1 MGICLDKH
9 ETGCNLQYH
18 IEKCVHTYTVH
29 LLNHDKIYQP
39 HYINNCL
46 CNEVAG
52 LELRS
57 LQHHV
62 IPKSCI
68 TKFRIYINKYY
79 HYFMSNDIGSPAT
92 YKEIIDRYTCSKK
105 KRYIK
110 AYNDILCDGLDYYF
124 DAKVNTFVKVAKFN
138 IDSKWDTKQNKLCR
152 TVNTRSYK
160 FTLEL
165 LRYIHPIE
173 EVLMNYT
180 YNGYPCI
187 AKGKSMKQRAQDIW
201 NIFYSFA
208 DPVVLS
214 LDLTGFDMHIT
225 KQMLKEEFKLYNKLY
240 GNTKDIR
247 RLTSA
252 MLVNNVTTEHG
263 IKRRIRGQRMS
274 GDATTACGNVIQM
287 TCILQVAME
296 GFDYKFYDDGDDCLL
311 FIESRDFQSV
321 KTSLLATYSAFGHEL
336 KLENVAHEYSDI
348 VFCQCRPF
356 EDSLTGELN
365 MIPDPWKVLSQMTS
379 HYRYYNQPHYGI
391 RMFKTIMF
399 GYASIYQH
407 VPIIA
412 KYAARFLRIFEK
424 VKMVNIDDT
433 DNEHYYWF
441 KINNVN
447 FKNKHLLEDI
457 ENSIYTPDLTAFL
470 DFYYDMTMEDIDN
483 LTYQIDKIDPAKLN
497 FKFRECGSGY
507 YGRIKYS

>member
-1 MGICLDKH
+1 MDKF

-18 IEKCVHTYTVH
+18 IDKTVHTYTVH
-29 LLNHDKIYQP
+29 LLNHENIYQP

-57 LQHHV
+57 LKHNR
-62 IPKSCI
+62 IDRDLI
-68 TKFRIYINKYY
+68 IRFRKYINNYY
-79 HYFMSNDIGSPAT
+79 HYFSSKGIGVPADYQT
-92 YKEIIDRYTCSKK
+92 IISRYTCAKR
-105 KRYIK
+105 KRYQN
-110 AYNDILCDGLDYYF
+110 AYDRILSEGIDYFF
-124 DAKVNTFVKVAKFN
+124 DSKVNTFVKVAKFN
-138 IDSKWDTKQNKLCR
+138 IDTKWDTKQNKLCR

-173 EVLMNYT
+173 EVLMEYT

-225 KQMLKEEFKLYNKLY
+225 KQMLREEFKLYNALY
-240 GNTKDIR
+240 GNSKEIR

-252 MLVNNVTTEHG
+252 MLVNDIVTEHG
-263 IKRRIRGQRMS
+263 IKRRIVGQRMS

-296 GFDYKFYDDGDDCLL
+296 SFNYKFYDDGDDCLL
-311 FIESRDFQSV
+311 FIESKDFNEV
-321 KTSLLATYSAFGHEL
+321 KRTLMATYSAFGHEL

-356 EDSLTGELN
+356 EDHYTGELN
-365 MIPDPWKVLSQMTS
+365 MIPNPWKVLSQMTS

-407 VPIIA
+407 IPIIA
-412 KYAARFLRIFEK
+412 KYAAKFVKIFSK
-424 VKMVNIDDT
+424 VKMVNLDET
-433 DNEHYYWF
+433 DNEHFYWF
-441 KINNVN
+441 KINNVH
-447 FKNKHLLEDI
+447 FKNKTLVDDVD
-457 ENSIYTPDLTAFL
+457 NSVCSPDLLAFL
-470 DFYYDMTMEDIDN
+470 DYYYDMSIEDIDN
-483 LTYQIDKIDPAKLN
+483 LTNQIDKIDPTRLT
-497 FKFRECGSGY
+497 FKFKEFGSGY
-507 YGRIKYS
+507 YNKVKYS

>member
-1 MGICLDKH
+1 
-9 ETGCNLQYH
+9 
-18 IEKCVHTYTVH
+18 
-29 LLNHDKIYQP
+29 LLNHEKIYQP

-52 LELRS
+52 LELRALHHERIDRS
-57 LQHHV
+57 L
-62 IPKSCI
+62 IK
-68 TKFRIYINKYY
+68 KFRKYILYYY
-79 HYFMSNDIGSPAT
+79 HYFKSQSIGSPCT
-92 YKEIIDRYTCSKK
+92 YEEIIKRYTCSKR
-105 KRYIK
+105 KRYEK
-110 AYNDILCDGLDYYF
+110 AYRDLLDEGLDYYY

-187 AKGKSMKQRAQDIW
+187 AKGKSMKQRAIDIH

-208 DPVVLS
+208 DPIVIS

-225 KQMLKEEFKLYNKLY
+225 KQMLREEFKLYNHLY
-240 GNTKDIR
+240 EGDLNIR

-252 MLVNNVTTEHG
+252 MLVNHIQTEHG
-263 IKRRIRGQRMS
+263 IKRKIIGQRMS
-274 GDATTACGNVIQM
+274 GDATTSCGNVIQM

-296 GFDYKFYDDGDDCLL
+296 GYDYKFYDDGDDCLL
-311 FIESRDFQSV
+311 FIESNIFSDV
-321 KTSLLATYSAFGHEL
+321 KQSLLSTYSAFGHEL
-336 KLENVAHEYSDI
+336 KIENIAHEYSDI
-348 VFCQCRPF
+348 VFCQHRPF
-356 EDSLTGELN
+356 EDSYTGELN
-365 MIPDPWKVLSQMTS
+365 MIPNPWKVLSQMTT
-379 HYRYYNQPHYGI
+379 HYRYYNQPSYGI

-412 KYAARFLRIFEK
+412 RYASKFVKLFSK
-424 VKMVNIDDT
+424 VKMLQNVNED
-433 DNEHYYWF
+433 DNEFYYWF
-441 KINNVN
+441 QINNVD
-447 FKNKHLLEDI
+447 FKNSNLIDEILYAVP
-457 ENSIYTPDLTAFL
+457 SPDLIAFL
-470 DFYYDMTMEDIDN
+470 DYYYDMSVEDIDN
-483 LTYQIDKIDPAKLN
+483 LSKQIEDIDPTKLN
-497 FKFRECGSGY
+497 FKFKHCGSGY
-507 YGRIKYS
+507 YNKVKYS